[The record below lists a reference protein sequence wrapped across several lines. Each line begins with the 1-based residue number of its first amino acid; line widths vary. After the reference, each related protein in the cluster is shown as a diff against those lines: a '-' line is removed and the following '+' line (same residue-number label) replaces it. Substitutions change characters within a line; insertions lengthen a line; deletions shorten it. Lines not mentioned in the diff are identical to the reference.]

1 MQDISRFM
9 GGNDCVE
16 VESRGTGTSR
26 TWPSTI
32 DAETSVEPQW
42 SHSSQPVEFDA
53 LCYLPM
59 FSVRLQ
65 SSEGRTPDRSAR
77 KSPVVPSTERGAS
90 PVEHPG
96 GNVQGSALADASPL
110 NRKVEA
116 DNCTNQGRTRR
127 TSQCLRPVFRTPDG
141 RCDGFWGASR
151 VETASK
157 LLFDGEDWSSRRVDS
172 FNKNS

>member
-1 MQDISRFM
+1 M
-9 GGNDCVE
+9 GRERRELGLPRLTPKLLWGLNGLARV
-16 VESRGTGTSR
+16 SPWNMTR
-26 TWPSTI
+26 
-32 DAETSVEPQW
+32 
-42 SHSSQPVEFDA
+42 
-53 LCYLPM
+53 CYLPM

-96 GNVQGSALADASPL
+96 GNVQGSALADPSPL

>member
-1 MQDISRFM
+1 MGRERRELGLPRLTPKLLWGLNGLARVSPWKIPRF
-9 GGNDCVE
+9 
-16 VESRGTGTSR
+16 
-26 TWPSTI
+26 
-32 DAETSVEPQW
+32 
-42 SHSSQPVEFDA
+42 
-53 LCYLPM
+53 YLPM

-77 KSPVVPSTERGAS
+77 KSPVVPSTKRGAS

>member
-1 MQDISRFM
+1 M
-9 GGNDCVE
+9 GRERRELGLPRLTPKLLWGLNGLARV
-16 VESRGTGTSR
+16 SPWKMTR
-26 TWPSTI
+26 
-32 DAETSVEPQW
+32 
-42 SHSSQPVEFDA
+42 
-53 LCYLPM
+53 CYLPM

-96 GNVQGSALADASPL
+96 GNVQGSALADPSPL